1 MATFAAVMA
10 PASASGGVND
20 VQNATVTAAS
30 SGEIVCG
37 FRTIIRVSN
46 GAVGIAN
53 IKFGVSGM
61 GAATATDHIIGTNQF
76 QDFDLGEEFDRVRIF
91 AAGTSVVVTVMRLA
105 RAK

>member
-1 MATFAAVMA
+1 MAVFASILA

-30 SGEIVCG
+30 SAEIVIG
-37 FRTIIRVSN
+37 FRAIVRFSN
-46 GAVGIAN
+46 GAVGVAN

-61 GAATATDHIIGTNQF
+61 GAAAATDHILGTNQY
-76 QDFDLGEEFDRVRIF
+76 QDFDMGEEFDRVRIF
-91 AAGTSVVVTVMRLA
+91 AAGTAVTVTVMRLA